1 MLGGELSHASLE
13 RICVMKE
20 VLTGCKNVEMIR
32 LRHIVIVIQL

>member
-1 MLGGELSHASLE
+1 MLGGELSHALE

-20 VLTGCKNVEMIR
+20 VLTGCENVEMIR